1 MYSESKCRED
11 SPSEAFD
18 VILSEHM
25 LQEKELE
32 DGEIKPQ
39 EEEEDKLE
47 AKRKEIAEAIAE
59 QKVCLALYLFLRGV
73 LSDY

>member
-1 MYSESKCRED
+1 M
-11 SPSEAFD
+11 
-18 VILSEHM
+18 ILIKHI

-47 AKRKEIAEAIAE
+47 AKKKEIAEAIAE
-59 QKVCLALYLFLRGV
+59 QKVCLALHLVLKGV
-73 LSDY
+73 LSDC